1 MRFPVFQ
8 CFLYFPGEIIEP
20 PAEESVSGAITR
32 LFHVGA
38 LDNQED
44 LTPLGCHLA
53 ALPVDVRIGKL
64 LLYGAM
70 FNCLDSVL
78 TIAASLSQ
86 KSPFVMPFEKKEE
99 VKLKKKEFNISNS
112 DHFTILRAYNVSKD
126 GKLDTS

>member
-1 MRFPVFQ
+1 M
-8 CFLYFPGEIIEP
+8 
-20 PAEESVSGAITR
+20 
-32 LFHVGA
+32 GA
-38 LDNQED
+38 LDNQES

-112 DHFTILRAYNVSKD
+112 DHFTILRAYNVSQWYM
-126 GKLDTS
+126 L